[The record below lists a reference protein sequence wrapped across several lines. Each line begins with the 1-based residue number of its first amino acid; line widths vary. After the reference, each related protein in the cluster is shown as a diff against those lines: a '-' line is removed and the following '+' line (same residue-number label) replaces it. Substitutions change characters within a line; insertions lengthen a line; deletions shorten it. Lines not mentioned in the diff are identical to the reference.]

1 MIERKSP
8 LGAPEPQG
16 PYSPAVR
23 AGNFIFVSGQG
34 AIDPVSGKLCTG
46 TIEQQ
51 TELVLN
57 NVLLVLRGCGAGL
70 ADIVKC
76 SVFLENASDFSAMN
90 TVYAS
95 FFGASKPARTTVQA
109 ALVEPGMKIEI
120 DCIAWLQER
129 RIG

>member
-1 MIERKSP
+1 MIERRTP

-23 AGNFIFVSGQG
+23 AGNFIFASGQG
-34 AIDPVSGKLCTG
+34 PIDPASGELCTG

-51 TELVLN
+51 TELVLK
-57 NVLLVLRGCGAGL
+57 NVLHVLHGCGAGV

-76 SVFLENASDFSAMN
+76 SVFLENASDFAAMN

-95 FFGASKPARTTVQA
+95 FFGETKPARTTVQA

-120 DCIAWLQER
+120 DCIAWVDE
-129 RIG
+129 

>member
-34 AIDPVSGKLCTG
+34 PIDPASGKLYTG

-51 TELVLN
+51 TELVLK
-57 NVLLVLRGCGAGL
+57 NVLQVLQGCGAGV

-76 SVFLENASDFSAMN
+76 SVFLEKASDFSAMN
-90 TVYAS
+90 AVYAR
-95 FFGASKPARTTVQA
+95 FFGENRPARTTVQA

-120 DCIAWLQER
+120 DCIAWLDEQ
-129 RIG
+129 RIR